1 MAKKILQTKGFGN
14 VPLKLAEKIT
24 QQANSAFYSG
34 AMQKAVTPTTAELL
48 KFWFD
53 ESYCDIRNINFHE
66 GQKQAII
73 NVIYLHEVLKIGSVM
88 DIYHRIAP
96 ELLTEFD
103 FSPLAKEKYQI
114 AKYAIKMATGTG
126 KTWVMHAILIWQIL
140 NALNEDSET
149 PSGMFTKNF
158 LLVAPGLIVYERLL
172 DAYKGK
178 ELKAG
183 ESRNFSTSDIYK
195 FRELFIPT
203 AYRDKVFGFVQNN
216 VVEKEDISRK
226 VTGDGLIAITNWH
239 LFLDYETE
247 QTGENETA
255 LNNPESVVKSMLPI
269 RPGTSGGNALDSLD
283 RNYLRGNELEYLA
296 DFPDLMV
303 INDEAHHI
311 HEIKKEGELTEVEWQ
326 SGLNKIAGRKGK
338 RFFQIDFSAT
348 PYDESSSENRQVKH
362 HFPHI
367 VVDFDLKAAISKG
380 LVKTVVIDK
389 RVEIT
394 DTELDFKVIR
404 DDQNKA
410 LDLSEGQRLMLRAG
424 LKKLQLLEDG
434 FVKIDHEKHPKMLIV
449 CEDTNVSPLV
459 EEFLIGEGYSASD
472 ISKIDSTTK
481 GELKGEWKEVKQ
493 KLFNIDS
500 YPAPKIIISVLM
512 LREGFDVNNICVIV
526 PLRASTSLILLE
538 QTLGRGLRLM
548 WRGKDYEEIKRENRE
563 LVMIKKQAPNS
574 YIDILN
580 IVEHPRFLDF
590 YDDLIKDGMVGAVV
604 EEMTH
609 EKIVGD
615 LIKVGLKTDYKQY
628 DLFWIN
634 ILHDSVEEL
643 KPLHIAL
650 EELDPLSSFSLSTL
664 REIFARDGE
673 KFLSQEITA
682 KTQFGEYHVNAN
694 LFNAVSYSEYLR
706 KIYEKIVSRIDY
718 SKNRSMKKYPVMQ
731 MDGARIV
738 ALIDKYIR
746 KRLFE
751 QPFDPSQN
759 NNWKIL
765 FAHSAVA
772 TQHIIGE
779 ISKAIFKAQQQ
790 INIVDAVIEQIFFS
804 ANAPELKMREKYSL
818 PLQKTIYERTN
829 YPSNKGTLECE
840 FLKYIDNDS
849 NVERF
854 IKIDENQHPFARI
867 SYIRSDGLL
876 SSYHPDFMVCTNE
889 HIYIVE
895 TKGNDKVD
903 DPNVQRKQR
912 ATIDWCEKINTLPA
926 NKRMEREWVYV
937 LLSEGVFYAYKDTG
951 ATIDDI
957 LSIAKV
963 QKLKENL
970 FE

>member
-1 MAKKILQTKGFGN
+1 MAKKIQQTQGYGNIPLQ
-14 VPLKLAEKIT
+14 LAEEIT
-24 QQANSAFYSG
+24 RQANHAFHTG
-34 AMQKAVTPTTAELL
+34 AIQKEVTPITAELL

-53 ESYCDIRNINFHE
+53 DSYCDVRNINFHE
-66 GQKQAII
+66 GQRQAII
-73 NVIYLHEVLKIGSVM
+73 NVIYLHEFLKIDNVL
-88 DIYHRIAP
+88 DIYQKVATD
-96 ELLTEFD
+96 LLAEFD
-103 FSPLAKEKYQI
+103 FSPLGKDKYNV

-140 NALNEDSET
+140 NALNEDPET
-149 PSGMFTKNF
+149 MSRRFTKNF

-183 ESRNFSTSDIYK
+183 ENRNFHTSDIYK
-195 FRELFIPT
+195 FQDLFIPKP
-203 AYRDKVFGFVQNN
+203 YRDIIFGFIQNN
-216 VVEKEDISRK
+216 VVEKEEISRK
-226 VTGDGLIAITNWH
+226 VTGNGLIAITNWH
-239 LFLDYETE
+239 MFLDYENE
-247 QTGENETA
+247 QTNEDEPA
-255 LNNPESVVKSMLPI
+255 LNNPEAIVKSMLPV

-296 DFPDLMV
+296 DLTDLMV

-311 HEIKKEGELTEVEWQ
+311 HEVKKEGEVTEVEWQ

-348 PYDESSSENRQVKH
+348 PYDESGSENRRVKH
-362 HFPHI
+362 YFPHI
-367 VVDFDLKAAISKG
+367 VVDFDIKAAISKG

-394 DTELDFKVIR
+394 DTDLDYKVIR
-404 DDQNKA
+404 DDQNKV

-424 LKKLQLLEDG
+424 LKKLQLLEEG
-434 FVKIDHEKHPKMLIV
+434 FVKIDNEKHPKMLII

-459 EEFLIGEGYSASD
+459 EQFLIGEGYNATD

-493 KLFNIDS
+493 RLFNIDS
-500 YPAPKIIISVLM
+500 YPVPKIIISVLM

-526 PLRASTSLILLE
+526 PLRASTSQILLE

-563 LVMIKKQAPNS
+563 LVMVKKRAPNS

-604 EEMTH
+604 EEMTRDSV
-609 EKIVGD
+609 VGD
-615 LIKVGLKTDYKQY
+615 LIKVGLKPEHQQY

-643 KPLHIAL
+643 RPLNIKI
-650 EELDPLSSFSLSTL
+650 EELEPLTSFSLSTL
-664 REIFARDGE
+664 QGIFARDGE
-673 KFLSQEITA
+673 KFVSQEITA
-682 KTQFGEYHVNAN
+682 KTQFGEYNVHAN

-706 KIYEKIVSRIDY
+706 KLYEKIVSRMDF
-718 SKNRSMKKYPVMQ
+718 STNRSSKKYPVMQ
-731 MDGARIV
+731 TDGARIV
-738 ALIDKYIR
+738 SLIDNYI
-746 KRLFE
+746 KGRLFN
-751 QPFDPSQN
+751 QPFNPAEN

-765 FAHSAVA
+765 FAHSAIA
-772 TQHIIGE
+772 TQHIIGQ
-779 ISKAIFKAQQQ
+779 ISNAIFRAQQQ
-790 INIVDAVIEQIFFS
+790 INIKDAVIEQIFFS
-804 ANAPELKMREKYSL
+804 AEIPELKMREKYSL
-818 PLQKTIYERTN
+818 PLQKTIYERTG

-840 FLKYIDNDS
+840 FLKYINNDS
-849 NVERF
+849 DVERF
-854 IKIDENQHPFARI
+854 IKIDENQHPFAKI

-876 SSYHPDFMVCTNE
+876 SSYHPDFMICTKTY
-889 HIYIVE
+889 IYIIE

-912 ATIDWCEKINTLPA
+912 ATVEWCEKINTLVA
-926 NKRMEREWVYV
+926 DKRMEREWIYV
-937 LLSEGVFYAYKDTG
+937 LLSEGVFYSYKDTG
-951 ATIDDI
+951 ATIDEI
-957 LSIAKV
+957 CAIATVK
-963 QKLKENL
+963 KTKENL